1 MNVIFEN
8 SAGVSIDLNAGR
20 PVRLKE
26 ANFHQYEWEYDGTNQ
41 QYGVDIARFEKK
53 PAEYECS
60 IYFRGSKMRRSEQL
74 TDFHEAATYDI
85 VNQTPGRLIWG
96 DYYIRCYVVESST
109 YPHEEDASVTV
120 NDVIF
125 LCPYPFWV
133 REQVE
138 SFSADQSEADT
149 SGLDYPFD
157 YSFDYAKAV
166 ISRQLTIDHF
176 IPSDFHM
183 TIYGPCSSPAVTI
196 GGYTYQV
203 FVDLIAGEYLVIDS
217 REHTV
222 KVYKAGGVVENA
234 YNARLKEHSI
244 FERIPPGTHSIA
256 LNSDFALEMIIYL
269 ERNEPI
275 WN

>member
-74 TDFHEAATYDI
+74 TNFHEAATYDI

-96 DYYIRCYVVESST
+96 DYYIQCYVKESVT

-120 NDVIF
+120 NDVVF
-125 LCPYPFWV
+125 FCPYPFWV
-133 REQVE
+133 KEVAY
-138 SFSADQSEADT
+138 SYDTTASETDT
-149 SGLDYPFD
+149 EGLDYSFD
-157 YSFDYAKAV
+157 YSFDYAKEL
-166 ISRQLTIDHF
+166 ISDAMTVDHF
-176 IPSDFHM
+176 LPSNFKM
-183 TIYGPCSSPAVTI
+183 VVYGPCENPAVTI
-196 GGYTYQV
+196 DDVIYQV
-203 FVDLIAGEYLVIDS
+203 FVTLGASDYLVVDS
-217 REHTV
+217 RRHTV
-222 KVYKAGGVVENA
+222 EVYRPGGIVENA
-234 YNARLKEHSI
+234 YNSRYKDSSI
-244 FERIPPGTHSIA
+244 FTPIQSGRHEIVR
-256 LNSDFALEMIIYL
+256 NSDFAVSFVLFM
-269 ERNEPI
+269 ERNEPK

>member
-1 MNVIFEN
+1 MNVIYQN
-8 SAGVSIDLNAGR
+8 SAGVNIDLNAGR

-26 ANFHQYEWEYDGTNQ
+26 ANFHAYKWEYQGTRQ
-41 QYGVDIARFEKK
+41 QYGVDVARFEKD
-53 PAEYECS
+53 PAEYEVE
-60 IYFRGSKMRRSEQL
+60 IYFRGSKIRRAEQL
-74 TDFHEAATYDI
+74 EAFHEAATYDVI
-85 VNQTPGRLIWG
+85 NQAPGRLIWG
-96 DYYIRCYVVESST
+96 EYYIECFVSESVT

-120 NDVIF
+120 NEVTF
-125 LCPYPFWV
+125 FCPYPFWI

-138 SFSADQSEADT
+138 NFSADESEADT

-166 ISRQLTIDHF
+166 INRQLTVDHF

-196 GGYTYQV
+196 GGYVYQV
-203 FVDLIAGEYLVIDS
+203 FVNLIAGEYLVIDS
-217 REHTV
+217 KEHTV
-222 KVYKAGGVVENA
+222 RVYRSGGVVENA
-234 YNARLKEHSI
+234 YNARLKGHSI
-244 FERIPPGTHSIA
+244 FERIPPGSHSIA
-256 LNSDFALEMIIYL
+256 LSSDFALSMIIYL